1 MSNAHTESV
10 EDRQALL
17 EQEDHMRG
25 MERIGMVVEKITRPV
40 PSVARV
46 TARIAPSDPQ
56 AWRRPNLAIRIEVE
70 AAPGQRPV
78 SRIYTVRHFDEARSC
93 IDIDFVIHED
103 DSPAMR
109 WLKAAGPGT
118 RTWLVGPRP
127 HFLPHYESGRKVAIF
142 ADETAIPAVHAIL
155 QNWQQPTQGVIHIET
170 ADAAAFEE
178 LPDVPGV
185 ERHLLLRVPGEAAG
199 SKTYLSDAAK
209 ALPDPRKWTIWAAGE
224 RDIARTLRKH
234 FVEQHGMT
242 REDVRVFGYWR
253 AGVSSSDIDHARL
266 THYSAL
272 RAEGKGLQRLEDI
285 ELPV

>member
-1 MSNAHTESV
+1 MGKTHPESV
-10 EDRQALL
+10 EDRQSLL
-17 EQEDHMRG
+17 EQEDHMRD
-25 MERIGMVVEKITRPV
+25 MERIEMVVEKITRPV

-46 TARIAPSDPQ
+46 TARITPTRPG

-70 AAPGQRPV
+70 AAPGLRPV

-109 WLKAAGPGT
+109 WLKTAVPGT

-155 QNWQQPTQGVIHIET
+155 KHWQQPAQGVIHIET
-170 ADAAAFEE
+170 TDPAAFGE

-185 ERHLLLRVPGEAAG
+185 ERHLLLRAAGEAAG
-199 SKTYLSDAAK
+199 TKPYLSDAAK
-209 ALPDPRKWTIWAAGE
+209 ALPDPQGWTIWAAGE
-224 RDIARTLRKH
+224 RDMARTIRKL
-234 FVEQHGMT
+234 FMEQHGMT

-253 AGVSSSDIDHARL
+253 AGVSSSDIDRARL
-266 THYSAL
+266 NNYSAL
-272 RAEGKGLQRLEDI
+272 RAKGQGMERLED
-285 ELPV
+285 V